1 MNPND
6 ILRLANDA
14 RTRIREISPAEYDAA
29 VIVGATVIDVREDG
43 EFRAGHLPGAL
54 HISRGQ
60 LEARIG
66 GAVADHGDFIVVYCA
81 IGHRSAIAA
90 DTLQKLGYTQV
101 ASLAGG
107 LNAYLAASGA
117 RKSA

>member
-6 ILRLANDA
+6 ILKLANDA
-14 RTRIREISPAEYDAA
+14 RTRIREISPAEYDTA
-29 VIVGATVIDVREDG
+29 VVAGATVIDVREDG
-43 EFRAGHLPGAL
+43 EFRAGHLPGAI
-54 HISRGQ
+54 HISRSQ
-60 LEARIG
+60 LEARINS
-66 GAVADHGDFIVVYCA
+66 AVADSTDPIVVYCA

-90 DTLQKLGYTQV
+90 DTLQKRGYTHV

-107 LNAYLAASGA
+107 LNAYLAASTT